1 MFPFG
6 GGNPK
11 QMKAMLQRMGIKME
25 EIEASEV
32 VIKLINGKNL
42 RITNPDVSKIMMQGN
57 VLFSVSGKVEEIASL
72 EKFTAIEKQEE
83 EEQKVTITDDDINL
97 VTSQTGCDYETAKKV
112 LEETDGD
119 IASAI
124 LKLKK

>member
-11 QMKAMLQRMGIKME
+11 QMKVMLQRMGIKME

-32 VIKLINGKNL
+32 IIKRTDGKIL
-42 RITNPDVSKIMMQGN
+42 RITNPEVSKIIMQGN
-57 VLFSVSGKVEEIASL
+57 VLFNVAGKVEEIAGQEIPVEAINQKD
-72 EKFTAIEKQEE
+72 EK
-83 EEQKVTITDDDINL
+83 VDITDDDINL
-97 VTSQTGCDYETAKKV
+97 VVAQTGCNYETAKKV
-112 LEETDGD
+112 LEENEGD

>member
-11 QMKAMLQRMGIKME
+11 QAKAMLQRMGIKME
-25 EIEASEV
+25 EIEAIEV
-32 VIKLINGKNL
+32 MIKKRDGKNL
-42 RITNPDVSKIMMQGN
+42 RITNPEVSKLVMQGN
-57 VLFSVSGKVEEIASL
+57 VLFSVSGKIEEFAGQETQTEVLKEKESEKVE
-72 EKFTAIEKQEE
+72 
-83 EEQKVTITDDDINL
+83 ITEDDINL
-97 VTSQTGCDYETAKKV
+97 VMAQTGCNHDTAKKV
-112 LEETDGD
+112 LEENEGD

>member
-11 QMKAMLQRMGIKME
+11 QMKAMLQRMGIKMD

-32 VIKLINGKNL
+32 VIKLTNGKNL
-42 RITNPDVSKIMMQGN
+42 RITNPEISKIMMQGN
-57 VLFSVSGKVEEIASL
+57 VLFTVSGKVEEISA
-72 EKFTAIEKQEE
+72 QEE
-83 EEQKVTITDDDINL
+83 KKVTETQERDEKVAITDEDINL
-97 VTSQTGCDYETAKKV
+97 VTSQTGCNYETAKKV
-112 LEETDGD
+112 LEETEGD